1 MGAIATLIREDCLT
15 PVRSSF
21 AFPLVPPYLSS
32 PRFVKMDRPDG
43 AAGLSRGSFDLAV
56 DSPQS
61 ITLCTDPRMSR
72 QEADEAL
79 TSSRAIPVSA

>member
-1 MGAIATLIREDCLT
+1 MGAIATMIRSDCLT

-32 PRFVKMDRPDG
+32 PRFVQMERPGG
-43 AAGLSRGSFDLAV
+43 AAGLSKGSVDLAV

-61 ITLCTDPRMSR
+61 ITRCSDPRMSR

-79 TSSRAIPVSA
+79 TSSRAIPVST